1 MKKLKFA
8 VLAVLVVLWLTGLI
22 VTSAFT
28 EWFEATAGE
37 QADLAYKVAGGIMWA
52 CLAGAILI
60 GFWLRKDFARS
71 GSDDE
76 LADPAEF
83 RNVPAA
89 ESKGSAED

>member
-8 VLAVLVVLWLTGLI
+8 VLAVLVAIWLTGLI
-22 VTSAFT
+22 VTSAMT
-28 EWFEATAGE
+28 EWFEQTAGD
-37 QADLAYKVAGGIMWA
+37 QADLAYKIVGGVMWA

-60 GFWLRKDFARS
+60 GFWVRKDLARS
-71 GSDDE
+71 SDDGD

-89 ESKGSAED
+89 KAQDAAED

>member
-1 MKKLKFA
+1 MTKLK
-8 VLAVLVVLWLTGLI
+8 LVVLGLLAAIWLTGLI

-28 EWFEATAGE
+28 EWFELTAGD
-37 QADLAYKVAGGIMWA
+37 QADLAYKIAGGVMWA

-60 GFWLRKDFARS
+60 GFWVRKDLSRS
-71 GSDDE
+71 SDDGD

-89 ESKGSAED
+89 KAQGAAED